1 MTKKGTYHFF
11 YYWFPVLFY
20 CLLIFIQSSLPT
32 PKKTPDVPYIDK
44 LLHFAGYALLGGLF
58 LRGFR
63 NSKFK
68 NHDALISVA
77 SILLTGVYG
86 ATDELHQYFVP
97 YRSAEISDVF
107 YDFLGGFFGVCAYN
121 LFLKKYPEIGH
132 I

>member
-1 MTKKGTYHFF
+1 M
-11 YYWFPVLFY
+11 
-20 CLLIFIQSSLPT
+20 
-32 PKKTPDVPYIDK
+32 DK

-77 SILLTGVYG
+77 SILLTGIYG

-97 YRSAEISDVF
+97 YRSAEVSDVLC
-107 YDFLGGFFGVCAYN
+107 DFLGGFFGVCAYN
-121 LFLKKYPEIGH
+121 LFLKKYPEIGC